1 MKTAKINKA
10 SLVREAKDF
19 LEGGLSQAVLISVNS
34 SDFSIIV
41 NLQNTLRYIYNAF
54 HLFS

>member
-34 SDFSIIV
+34 RNRFF
-41 NLQNTLRYIYNAF
+41 YNSKSTKYTA
-54 HLFS
+54 LYL